1 MKIIVNG
8 EPADTGA
15 GTLAELLGELGLAE
29 AIIATALNGA
39 VVRAVKRSGTPIAD
53 GDRVEILAPMQGG

>member
-8 EPADTGA
+8 EPADTVA
-15 GTLAELLGELGLAE
+15 GTLAGLLAE
-29 AIIATALNGA
+29 LELAGAIVATALNGDM
-39 VVRAVKRSGTPIAD
+39 VRAARREATPIAE

>member
-8 EPADTGA
+8 EPADTSA
-15 GTLAELLGELGLAE
+15 GTLADLLSELGLKGAKV
-29 AIIATALNGA
+29 ATALNGA
-39 VVRAVKRSGTPIAD
+39 MVRAVKREATAISD

>member
-8 EPADTGA
+8 EPADTAA
-15 GTLAELLGELGLAE
+15 GTLAGLLAELGLAE
-29 AIIATALNGA
+29 AIVATAVNGDM
-39 VVRAVKRSGTPIAD
+39 VRAAKREATTIAD

>member
-8 EPADTGA
+8 EPADTA
-15 GTLAELLGELGLAE
+15 AATLASLLAELELAD
-29 AIIATALNGA
+29 AIVATALNGDM
-39 VVRAVKRSGTPIAD
+39 VRAARREATPLAE

>member
-8 EPADTGA
+8 EPADTRA
-15 GTLAELLGELGLAE
+15 GTLADLLNELGLAG
-29 AIIATALNGA
+29 ATVATALNGGM
-39 VVRAVKRSGTPIAD
+39 VRAIKRDATPIAD

>member
-8 EPADTGA
+8 EPASTAA
-15 GTLAELLGELGLAE
+15 GTLADLLAE
-29 AIIATALNGA
+29 LELADAIVATAVNGDM
-39 VVRAVKRSGTPIAD
+39 VRAAKREATPIAD

>member
-8 EPADTGA
+8 EPADTAA
-15 GTLAELLGELGLAE
+15 GTLAGLLAE
-29 AIIATALNGA
+29 LEMADAIVATALNGDM
-39 VVRAVKRSGTPIAD
+39 VRAARRGATPLAE

>member
-8 EPADTGA
+8 EPASTDA
-15 GTLAELLGELGLAE
+15 ATLAELLAELELAD
-29 AIIATALNGA
+29 AIVATAVNGDM
-39 VVRAVKRSGTPIAD
+39 VRAACRTATPIAD

>member
-8 EPADTGA
+8 EPADTRA
-15 GTLAELLGELGLAE
+15 GTLAGLLAE
-29 AIIATALNGA
+29 LELTDAIVATAVNGDM
-39 VVRAVKRSGTPIAD
+39 VRAARREATPIAD